1 MDIIIYPSNKHYKSL
16 IISKVTNN
24 IDLGD
29 RPITQT
35 YDKIVIF
42 FFIPDIRDRGRDE
55 HNDTP

>member
-1 MDIIIYPSNKHYKSL
+1 MDIIIYPLNKHYKSL
-16 IISKVTNN
+16 IMSKVTNN

-42 FFIPDIRDRGRDE
+42 ISIPDIRDRGRDE